1 VMPTAPTA
9 RRMVVK
15 PYDHR
20 KGSND
25 GGHASGLH
33 TP

>member
-1 VMPTAPTA
+1 MPTAPTA
-9 RRMVVK
+9 GRMGVK

-20 KGSND
+20 EGSND

-33 TP
+33 TA